1 MTPCNSRSSARLKAF
16 RAMIFSAADHF
27 KSCIGVPEGARLGK
41 LVIFRSSKAAF
52 YLRPLSAEKR
62 DFSNERPTCIQ
73 FVQLTRLFEH
83 HGGSL
88 PGPSL
93 GRNLDRVAAICAS
106 DRKTYDESS

>member
-1 MTPCNSRSSARLKAF
+1 LKAF

-73 FVQLTRLFEH
+73 FVQVTETRLICRHYGDHF
-83 HGGSL
+83 SAI
-88 PGPSL
+88 
-93 GRNLDRVAAICAS
+93 RNLLSIGKLSTEVILPPEGTQHGDKKALQGA
-106 DRKTYDESS
+106 